1 MIKTLHKEGIYV
13 LSPSLE
19 DYLEEIYRF
28 FIQQKTVRVT
38 DIGLKLNV
46 AMPSVTNALRKLKAQ
61 NYIAYERYGLI
72 YLTEKGQE
80 TGNYLV
86 NRNQIIQDFLTLL
99 GVDCNVAVEAEAIE
113 HYLSVST
120 IGTFQRLVDLLK
132 ENPDLHQKLQ
142 FYLKKD
148 ISSELE

>member
-1 MIKTLHKEGIYV
+1 M

-28 FIQQKTVRVT
+28 SMQQETVRVT
-38 DIGLKLNV
+38 DIGRKLNV
-46 AMPSVTNALRKLKAQ
+46 AMPSVSKALRKLKAQ

-72 YLTEKGQE
+72 NLTEKGQE

-86 NRNQIIQDFLTLL
+86 NRNQIIQDLLTLL
-99 GVDCNVAVEAEAIE
+99 GVDCCVAAEAEAIE

-120 IGTFQRLVDLLK
+120 IGTFQRLVEFMR
-132 ENPDLHQKLQ
+132 ENPELHQKLQ
-142 FYLKKD
+142 SFLKKD
-148 ISSELE
+148 ISSEQE